1 VGRRRDGG
9 YGLGRF
15 VESVRVMAISRVRFW
30 DWASTVRN
38 APPFAS
44 VHAAWSKMTYQLSD
58 IHPVLSHTYLIV
70 CRHHLS
76 QCLEGHREC
85 GVNPPP
91 GRSNSWA
98 VSSTPTSS
106 QPPSSLSSNNIC
118 ARQAAPPQDA
128 SEQNQELDSRGTNH
142 QRPLVHLSRKSLL
155 RIGGP
160 GHQVLGTR
168 RRRVDGLGI
177 PGNVLC
183 MPMG

>member
-30 DWASTVRN
+30 YWASTVRK

-44 VHAAWSKMTYQLSD
+44 VHAKWSKMTYQLSG
-58 IHPVLSHTYLIV
+58 IHPVLPHLIM
-70 CRHHLS
+70 CRHHSS
-76 QCLEGHREC
+76 QCLEGHRVC

-128 SEQNQELDSRGTNH
+128 SEQNQELDSRGTSH
-142 QRPLVHLSRKSLL
+142 QRPLVLLSRMSLL

-160 GHQVLGTR
+160 GQVLGTR